1 MSHACINA
9 AAVGIKTADDH
20 VVEADECS
28 EHAHR
33 RDQPKRSVAC
43 DSERKPNDVGL
54 ARAPIAVQ
62 NRRRALPVHIA
73 RSLNVCCYQL
83 IRLKRSVTR
92 ATRRLTSRSRISRH
106 PLPFNVADEVSCRA
120 GAIKC
125 SRCRAS
131 FAPIRTAFAERNLGP
146 PLDRL
151 LADPLS
157 ETKNWRN
164 LPTGKCDSQVSH
176 SLPAHSDR
184 FIGDEAIPDCRLGLN
199 ETWTCRI
206 AFNLLSKVGDINAEI
221 LAVLFR
227 FRPQISRR
235 MWRWVRT
242 RPGC

>member
-1 MSHACINA
+1 MPHAGVNA

-33 RDQPKRSVAC
+33 RDQPKRCISGDGKSQA
-43 DSERKPNDVGL
+43 NHVGL
-54 ARAPIAVQ
+54 ARPPIAVQ
-62 NRRRALPVHIA
+62 NRSRALPVHIA
-73 RSLNVCCYQL
+73 RSLNVCWYQL

-106 PLPFNVADEVSCRA
+106 ALLFNDADEVSCRA

-131 FAPIRTAFAERNLGP
+131 FAPIRTAFAGRNLVS
-146 PLDRL
+146 PLDRP

-164 LPTGKCDSQVSH
+164 LLTDRRGSQVSP
-176 SLPAHSDR
+176 SLPAYSER
-184 FIGDEAIPDCRLGLN
+184 LIGDEPVTDSRLGLD

-206 AFNLLSKVGDINAEI
+206 TFNLLAKVGHINAKI

-227 FRPQISRR
+227 FPA
-235 MWRWVRT
+235 
-242 RPGC
+242 P

>member
-9 AAVGIKTADDH
+9 AAVGIKAADDH

-33 RDQPKRSVAC
+33 RDQPKRCISGDGKSQA
-43 DSERKPNDVGL
+43 NHIGL
-54 ARAPIAVQ
+54 TRPPIAIK
-62 NRRRALPVHIA
+62 NCRRALPVHIA
-73 RSLNVCCYQL
+73 RSLNVCWYQL

-131 FAPIRTAFAERNLGP
+131 FAPIRTAFAERNLVS
-146 PLDRL
+146 PLDGL

-164 LPTGKCDSQVSH
+164 PLTEKCDSQVSH
-176 SLPAHSDR
+176 SLPAHLER
-184 FIGDEAIPDCRLGLN
+184 VIGDEAILDSRLGLN
-199 ETWTCRI
+199 EHWTGRV
-206 AFNLLSKVGDINAEI
+206 AFIVLSVLRSVFQSAKVSVSI
-221 LAVLFR
+221 
-227 FRPQISRR
+227 
-235 MWRWVRT
+235 
-242 RPGC
+242 